1 MTPAKTKIITLRQ
14 AVSWRRAQARKG
26 KTVAFTNGCF
36 DILHPGHVRILEGAR
51 KTADSLIVGLNS
63 DASVRRLKGPARPVN
78 SERDRAL
85 VLAAL
90 EAVDRVVIFGEDT
103 PAEPLR
109 ALRPDVLAK
118 GADYA
123 HNQIAGR
130 EYAGKTARIRLVK
143 GKSTS
148 RIINRLAGRA

>member
-1 MTPAKTKIITLRQ
+1 MTPSKSKVVTLRQ
-14 AVSWRRAQARKG
+14 AILWRRAQKRAG

-36 DILHPGHVRILEGAR
+36 DILHPGHIQILEGSR

-63 DASVRRLKGPARPVN
+63 DASVRRLKGPARPLN
-78 SERDRAL
+78 TERDRAI

-90 EAVDRVVIFGEDT
+90 AAVDRVVIFGEDT
-103 PAEPLR
+103 PAETLA

-118 GADYA
+118 GADYS

-130 EYAGKTARIRLVK
+130 EYAGKTVRVRLVK

-148 RIINRLAGRA
+148 NIIRRMALK